1 MWRLSIDL
9 QVYLTCRLEKIVSV
23 TFTQTGMPCARR
35 PSLFSHDLIQKAQYL
50 GLLMRWRYSMSS
62 PVYLLRTATR
72 TSFEY
77 SRRVRVRELSVCRT
91 ILKLSNIASRV
102 LWRIDVLLLVLLS
115 GVAFSLDSRSWG
127 AAVSDSL
134 ITWRCMFRAAMRGE
148 RHGGAAL
155 GMSGAAVWDVGK
167 FGEGVGGDK

>member
-1 MWRLSIDL
+1 M
-9 QVYLTCRLEKIVSV
+9 SV

-35 PSLFSHDLIQKAQYL
+35 PSLFSHDLIQKARYL

-91 ILKLSNIASRV
+91 ILKLSNIASWV
-102 LWRIDVLLLVLLS
+102 LWRKAILILVLLS
-115 GVAFSLDSRSWG
+115 GVASSSDYTLGG
-127 AAVSDSL
+127 ATSYASL
-134 ITWRCMFRAAMRGE
+134 ISWRYMFRVATHGE
-148 RHGGAAL
+148 RHNGDAVGASSAPDW
-155 GMSGAAVWDVGK
+155 AVGTFGK
-167 FGEGVGGDK
+167 HCVGGYSWAVNTCQYLYL